1 MKIRKF
7 VNFNGNISFELI
19 KIVSILLKLYQK
31 IFEERKITLLRKF
44 EYCLHYPI
52 IIIVKKE
59 WKNRFF
65 FV

>member
-1 MKIRKF
+1 MEIF
-7 VNFNGNISFELI
+7 PLNLLP
-19 KIVSILLKLYQK
+19 ILLKLYQK

>member
-19 KIVSILLKLYQK
+19 TDPIKIVSKNTI
-31 IFEERKITLLRKF
+31 EERKITLLRKF